1 MTIIKKKYYL
11 YIEKSDELDLSLI
24 KRKNKFAVIYR
35 NNQNKEKISNL
46 IKFRNNCRNRGVKL
60 YIANNVKLFNKCKA
74 DGLYI
79 SAYNKKYYHMN
90 SVDLIGSA
98 HNFKDIKYKI
108 KQGCKTIILSRLFRT
123 DYRTKKTYYGLI
135 KFNLFIKK
143 FKLPIV
149 ALGGIRLEN
158 LNKLNFLNSY
168 GFAILSEIKKKPA
181 IISRLF

>member
-1 MTIIKKKYYL
+1 MIIIKKKYYL
-11 YIEKSDELDLSLI
+11 YIKKSDELDLSLI
-24 KRKNKFAVIYR
+24 KKKNKFIVIYR
-35 NNQNKEKISNL
+35 NNNNKENIEKL
-46 IKFRNNCRNRGVKL
+46 KKFRNNCKIRGIKL
-60 YIANNVKLFNKCKA
+60 YIANNLELFNKCKA

-79 SAYNKKYYHMN
+79 SAYNKKYYQMN
-90 SVDLIGSA
+90 KINLIGSA
-98 HNFKDIKYKI
+98 HSFEDIKYKI

-158 LNKLNFLNSY
+158 LNKLKCLNSC
-168 GFAILSEIKKKPA
+168 GLAILSEIKKKPA